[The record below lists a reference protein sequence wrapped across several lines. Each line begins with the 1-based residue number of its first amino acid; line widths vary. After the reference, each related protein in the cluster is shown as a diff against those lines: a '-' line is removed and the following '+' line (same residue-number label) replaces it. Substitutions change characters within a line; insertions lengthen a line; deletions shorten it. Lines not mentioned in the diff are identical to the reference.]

1 MTYAGVAP
9 LQVQKY
15 QKSQSNNSPDLVA
28 VEEPLEIRIGYGPEH
43 ARKEMQL
50 AVTMRTPGHDLE
62 LVMGFLFTEGI
73 IQVATE
79 AVSMRHCEQVKEE
92 EKGNVVRAELTPA
105 LAINEKQ
112 WSRHFYVS
120 SSCGVCGK
128 SSIDAVRNT
137 ACPVLNPNLHV
148 TPETIHHLPDKLRK
162 MQTVFEYTG
171 GLHAAALFDQEGNLL
186 MMREDVGRHNA
197 MDKLIGAALAS
208 KMIPLQNNMVL
219 LSGRV
224 SFELVQKALM
234 AGLPMVA
241 AVGAPSSLAVKLAKV
256 FNMTL
261 IGFVRNQRFNVYS
274 GADRVSGDKLKTS
287 NIKQRA

>member
-1 MTYAGVAP
+1 MMTYAGVAH
-9 LQVQKY
+9 LQVNKY
-15 QKSQSNNSPDLVA
+15 EENQVKEHPDLVA
-28 VEEPLEIRIGYGPEH
+28 VEEPLEIRIGYGAEH

-73 IQVATE
+73 IQAATE
-79 AVSMRHCEQVKEE
+79 VVSIRHCKQVKEE
-92 EKGNVVRAELTPA
+92 EKGNVVRAELSPM
-105 LAINEKQ
+105 LEIDEKR

-128 SSIDAVRNT
+128 ASIDAVKTT
-137 ACPVLNPNLHV
+137 ACPVLNPNLRIAAEAVHQ
-148 TPETIHHLPDKLRK
+148 LPLKLRK
-162 MQTVFEYTG
+162 AQTVFEYTG
-171 GLHAAALFDQEGNLL
+171 GLHAAALFDAEGNLL

-197 MDKLIGAALAS
+197 MDKLVGAALAEG
-208 KMIPLQNNMVL
+208 KIPLQNHLLL

-234 AGLPMVA
+234 AGLPIVT
-241 AVGAPSSLAVKLAKV
+241 AVGAPSSLAVKLAQE

-261 IGFVRNQRFNVYS
+261 IGFVRNRRFNIYS
-274 GADRVSGDKLKTS
+274 GDERMKGAIASEIMQGL
-287 NIKQRA
+287 